1 MSPFDVRSILLA
13 KHAQH
18 IVIVHFPIALS
29 LASLFLD
36 VVARW
41 RRTPELATAAYY
53 NLVGATISSLVA
65 IVTGLGAWQWLLEGA
80 KLKGNL
86 RLHLVFAII
95 CSGMLWWLW
104 WLRARQRRVGRPPG
118 AMYFVVAMVMA
129 VMIALTGHLGGI
141 LSGVVTVNQ

>member
-1 MSPFDVRSILLA
+1 MSPFDVKGALLA

-41 RRTPELATAAYY
+41 RRAPELATAAYY
-53 NLVGATISSLVA
+53 NLVGAAISSLVA
-65 IVTGLGAWQWLLEGA
+65 IATGLVAWQWLLEGA

-86 RLHLVFAII
+86 RLHLVFAVVS
-95 CSGMLWWLW
+95 SGMLWLLW
-104 WLRARQRRVGRPPG
+104 WLRARHRRAGQPLG
-118 AMYFVVAMVMA
+118 TMYFTVATVMA
-129 VMIALTGHLGGI
+129 VAIALTGHLGGI